1 MALGNSQWEYN
12 MICSVN
18 INLKCVVYI
27 HSYPQ
32 HSFKFNKLSKRDRDT
47 VLIMKSYSYL
57 SRLPSNLVGVRKG
70 TILIQ
75 NFIMLEN
82 LKKSPGLD
90 NDMDSEMAN

>member
-1 MALGNSQWEYN
+1 
-12 MICSVN
+12 
-18 INLKCVVYI
+18 
-27 HSYPQ
+27 
-32 HSFKFNKLSKRDRDT
+32 
-47 VLIMKSYSYL
+47 MKSYSYL

-90 NDMDSEMAN
+90 NDMDSEMANWKITFWVRTLFLNGLDNGMGSELPLPLENNGLGQDVIFKNKWTK